1 MIVYIRRKNFM
12 IVNLFYTGY
21 KEKRI
26 REKKIKMLLY
36 SQFFQDLLQLTDMQ
50 IWYSDVLN
58 YLFV

>member
-1 MIVYIRRKNFM
+1 M

-26 REKKIKMLLY
+26 HEKKIKMLLY